1 MKLLGQHCKNN
12 ANLLNNIVQK
22 HTRNVNLPHIVQ
34 KNNFRFFGSAQ
45 VVPIQRRFGD
55 HLSMALCNT
64 FNKLH
69 GYEDEQLL
77 VCADLKPNAYKYM
90 SFTYRD
96 IEFLVNQVIKPSYLS
111 KPQERTLPMC
121 WKCIAFCRW
130 KQRRVHTVSC
140 FYEENCTTSKTV
152 ISLAHS
158 RWNQL
163 HETTRILGCK
173 SQTCSVDL
181 EVSWLAELDS
191 NCSPSIAI

>member
-69 GYEDEQLL
+69 AYEDEQLL
-77 VCADLKPNAYKYM
+77 VCADLKPNAYKYT
-90 SFTYRD
+90 SFYLQGHR
-96 IEFLVNQVIKPSYLS
+96 VPCKPSD
-111 KPQERTLPMC
+111 KT
-121 WKCIAFCRW
+121 F
-130 KQRRVHTVSC
+130 VS
-140 FYEENCTTSKTV
+140 FQTTGEDAPYV
-152 ISLAHS
+152 
-158 RWNQL
+158 
-163 HETTRILGCK
+163 
-173 SQTCSVDL
+173 L
-181 EVSWLAELDS
+181 EVHSLLQVETEKGSHCQLFLRGKLYNFEDS
-191 NCSPSIAI
+191 DFTGAQPLKPVARDDEDNWDVNLKLVP